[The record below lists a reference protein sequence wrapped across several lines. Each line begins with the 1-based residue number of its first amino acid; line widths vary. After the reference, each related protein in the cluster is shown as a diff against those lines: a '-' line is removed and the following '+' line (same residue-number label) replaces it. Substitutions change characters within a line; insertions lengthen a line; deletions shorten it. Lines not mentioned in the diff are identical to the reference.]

1 MIFALASKMNLKPQQ
16 FMPSHYDILQVSPE
30 ADTETIRAAYRT
42 LARRYHPDLNPD
54 DTWATDRMQQLNQAY
69 GVLCNPPL
77 REDYDKAH
85 GFAGVPALAAKPHT
99 TPPLHRHVT
108 ARQLWQPNL
117 LASKSLK
124 IFLLLAVGIFTFMM
138 AAKWTLWEQPE
149 MVAAPHS
156 APPVAL
162 RLDLSLLDRE
172 DLVSPQTD

>member
-1 MIFALASKMNLKPQQ
+1 MT
-16 FMPSHYDILQVSPE
+16 SHYDILQVSPE

-85 GFAGVPALAAKPHT
+85 GFAGVPVPVAKPDA
-99 TPPLHRHVT
+99 TPPLHRHV
-108 ARQLWQPNL
+108 AVRKLWQPNL

-124 IFLLLAVGIFTFMM
+124 ILLLLAVGIFTFMT
-138 AAKWTLWEQPE
+138 AAKWTLWEHPDL
-149 MVAAPHS
+149 VTATHS
-156 APPVAL
+156 APPVTL